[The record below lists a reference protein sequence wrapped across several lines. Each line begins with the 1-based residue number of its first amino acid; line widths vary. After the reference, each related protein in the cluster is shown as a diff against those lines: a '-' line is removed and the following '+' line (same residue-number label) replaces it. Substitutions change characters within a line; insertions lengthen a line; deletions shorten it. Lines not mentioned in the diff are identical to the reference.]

1 MDAVKFLK
9 EKERICR
16 KHDCFGCPI
25 GTKTGGC
32 AVGFICNWE
41 KTAEEVVAIVE
52 KWSNEHP
59 IQTRQS
65 EFLKMFPNAKLND
78 AGYVSIFPC
87 HLCEKIKHSEMC
99 KKYGSCSDC
108 RKDYWFAEVE

>member
-52 KWSNEHP
+52 KWSAEHS
-59 IQTRQS
+59 IKTRQS
-65 EFLKMFPNAKLND
+65 EFLKMFPNADVVCSILDIKPCEIDKYLKPTICKRYSMCND
-78 AGYVSIFPC
+78 
-87 HLCEKIKHSEMC
+87 C
-99 KKYGSCSDC
+99 KKA
-108 RKDYWFAEVE
+108 YWSEEVE